1 MKVVIITLH
10 RITNFGSMLQTYA
23 TQTAIEKLGHEAEVL
38 DFVPEGMSFKRA
50 NWPKNDVPAWKKLIK
65 LPPLFAVNLIEY
77 HDVNRFL
84 RKYIHLSTKRYNC
97 YQDIV
102 AEIPIADA
110 YLSGSDQVW
119 NTQNNNPPEDLKA
132 YYLGFAP
139 EGKKRIAYAGS
150 FGKNTFTPEEETIIK
165 EYIAKYDH
173 ISVREDDG
181 LKILHRF
188 GFDNGVHV
196 VDPTLL
202 LRVEDWKKFASVKKA
217 PKPGYV
223 FVYNLN
229 RNGLIKDVAKAIAKE
244 KGLRIINFA
253 DTFDFIKGA
262 KNRFGNTAEDFVNHM
277 ANADYVV
284 TDSFHGTAFSLNL
297 NRQVIVVKA
306 PRYNS
311 RIESILRVAGL
322 LETRL
327 VGTVEEG
334 LNALTAP
341 IDYQEVNPRIEAAR
355 EKSYEYLKNAL
366 SCVK

>member
-1 MKVVIITLH
+1 MKVEIITLH
-10 RITNFGSMLQTYA
+10 RITNFGSLLQTYA
-23 TQTAIEKLGHEAEVL
+23 TQTSIEKLGHDAEVM
-38 DFVPEGMSFKRA
+38 DFVPEGTSFKRA
-50 NWPKNDVPAWKKLIK
+50 CWPKNNVSLWKKLVK
-65 LPPLFAVNLIEY
+65 LPALLVINILEFREVNS
-77 HDVNRFL
+77 FL
-84 RKYIHLSTKRYNC
+84 KKYIHLSPRKYNC
-97 YQDIV
+97 YQEILDH
-102 AEIPIADA
+102 IPIADA
-110 YLSGSDQVW
+110 YMSGSDQVW
-119 NTQNNNPPEDLKA
+119 NTQNNNPSDDLKA

-139 EGKKRIAYAGS
+139 ENKKRIAYAGS
-150 FGKNTFTPEEETIIK
+150 FGKNTFTPGEEAIIK
-165 EYIAKYDH
+165 EFIAKYDH

-181 LKILHRF
+181 LNILHRF

-202 LRVEDWKKFASVKKA
+202 LSGEDWKKFASVKKV
-217 PKPGYV
+217 PKHGYV

-229 RNGLIKDVAKAIAKE
+229 RNGLIKEVAQAIAQE

-262 KNRFGNTAEDFVNHM
+262 ENRFGNTAEDFVNHI

-311 RIESILRVAGL
+311 RIESILRLAGS

-327 VGTVEEG
+327 VGSVQEG
-334 LNALTAP
+334 LNALAAP
-341 IDYQEVNPRIEAAR
+341 IDYQEVNPRMEAAR

-366 SCVK
+366 S

>member
-1 MKVVIITLH
+1 MKVEIITLH

-38 DFVPEGMSFKRA
+38 DFVPEGISFKRGC
-50 NWPKNDVPAWKKLIK
+50 WPKNDVPAWKKLIK
-65 LPPLFAVNLIEY
+65 LPPLFAVNLMEY
-77 HDVNRFL
+77 RDVSRFL
-84 RKYIHLSTKRYNC
+84 RKYIHISPKCYHC
-97 YQDIV
+97 YQ
-102 AEIPIADA
+102 EIMANIPVADA

-150 FGKNTFTPEEETIIK
+150 FGKNTFTKEEERIIK
-165 EYIAKYDH
+165 EYVSKYDY

-202 LRVEDWKKFASVKKA
+202 LSGDEWRKFASVKKA

-229 RNGLIKDVAKAIAKE
+229 RNGLIKEVAKAIAKE

-262 KNRFGNTAEDFVNHM
+262 KNRFGNTAEDFVNHI

-311 RIESILRVAGL
+311 RIESILRVAGML
-322 LETRL
+322 DTRL
-327 VGTVEEG
+327 VGNVEEG
-334 LNALTAP
+334 LKAASTA
-341 IDYQEVNPRIEAAR
+341 IDYDEVNPRIDAER
-355 EKSYEYLKNAL
+355 KKSYEYLKNAL
-366 SCVK
+366 S

>member
-1 MKVVIITLH
+1 MRVEIITLH
-10 RITNFGSMLQTYA
+10 RITNFGSMLQTFA
-23 TQTAIEKLGHEAEVL
+23 TQTAIEKLGYEAEVL

-50 NWPKNDVPAWKKLIK
+50 NWPKNNVPAWKKFIK
-65 LPPLFAVNLIEY
+65 LPPLFVVNLMEY

-84 RKYIHLSTKRYNC
+84 RKYIHLSIKRYKS
-97 YQDIV
+97 YRDIIND
-102 AEIPIADA
+102 IPVADA

-132 YYLGFAP
+132 YYLGFVP

-150 FGKNTFTPEEETIIK
+150 FGKNTFTLEEETIIK
-165 EYIAKYDH
+165 EYVAKYDH

-181 LKILHRF
+181 LKVLQRF

-196 VDPTLL
+196 LDPTLL
-202 LRVEDWKKFASVKKA
+202 LSGDDWKKFASVKKT

-229 RNGLIKDVAKAIAKE
+229 RNGLIKEVAKAIAKE
-244 KGLRIINFA
+244 KRLRIINFA

-262 KNRFGNTAEDFVNHM
+262 KNRLGNTSEDFVNHI

-322 LETRL
+322 LESRL
-327 VGTVEEG
+327 IGTVEEG
-334 LNALTAP
+334 LRALTTH
-341 IDYQEVNPRIEAAR
+341 IDYQEVNPLIEASR
-355 EKSYEYLKNAL
+355 EKSYDYLKNAL
-366 SCVK
+366 R

>member
-1 MKVVIITLH
+1 MKVEIITLH

-23 TQTAIEKLGHEAEVL
+23 TQTAIEGLGHKTEVL
-38 DFVPEGMSFKRA
+38 DYVPEGMSFKRA
-50 NWPKNDVPAWKKLIK
+50 IWPKNDVPVLKKLIK
-65 LPPLFAVNLIEY
+65 FLPLFAVNLIEY
-77 HDVNRFL
+77 SDVSRFL
-84 RKYIHLSTKRYNC
+84 KKYIHLSSKRYKC

-102 AEIPIADA
+102 TDIPVAEA

-132 YYLGFAP
+132 YYLGFVP

-150 FGKNTFTPEEETIIK
+150 FGKNTFTEDEKKIIK
-165 EYIAKYDH
+165 EYIAKYDF

-181 LKILHRF
+181 LNILHRF

-202 LRVEDWKKFASVKKA
+202 LRGEDWKKFASVKKS

-229 RNGLIKDVAKAIAKE
+229 RNDLIKEVAKAIAKE

-262 KNRFGNTAEDFVNHM
+262 KNRLHNTAEDFVNHI

-327 VGTVEEG
+327 VGTVENG
-334 LNALTAP
+334 VKALSTP
-341 IDYQEVNPRIEAAR
+341 IDYNQVNLRIEEAR
-355 EKSYEYLKNAL
+355 EKSYDYLKNAL
-366 SCVK
+366 S

>member
-1 MKVVIITLH
+1 
-10 RITNFGSMLQTYA
+10 MLQTYA

-50 NWPKNDVPAWKKLIK
+50 NWPNNDVPAWKKIIK
-65 LPPLFAVNLIEY
+65 FPPLFAVNLMEY
-77 HDVNRFL
+77 SDVNRFL
-84 RKYIHLSTKRYNC
+84 KKYIHVSLKRYNC
-97 YQDIV
+97 YQDI
-102 AEIPIADA
+102 IADIPVA
-110 YLSGSDQVW
+110 DVYLSGSDQVW

-181 LKILHRF
+181 LNILHRF

-202 LRVEDWKKFASVKKA
+202 LKGEDWKRFASAKKT

-253 DTFDFIKGA
+253 DTFDFIPGA
-262 KNRFGNTAEDFVNHM
+262 KNRLGNTAEDFVNHI

-284 TDSFHGTAFSLNL
+284 TDSFHGTAFSINL

-311 RIESILRVAGL
+311 RIESILRVVGL

-327 VGTVEEG
+327 VGTIEEG
-334 LNALTAP
+334 VKALSTP
-341 IDYQEVNPRIEAAR
+341 IDYQKVSPRIEEAR
-355 EKSYEYLKNAL
+355 DKSYDYLKNAL
-366 SCVK
+366 S

>member
-1 MKVVIITLH
+1 MKVEIITLH

-23 TQTAIEKLGHEAEVL
+23 TQTTIEKLGYKAEVL
-38 DFVPEGMSFKRA
+38 DFVPEGISFKRGC
-50 NWPKNDVPAWKKLIK
+50 WPKNDVPAWKKLIK
-65 LPPLFAVNLIEY
+65 LLPLFIVNIVER
-77 HDVNRFL
+77 HDVSRFL
-84 RKYIHLSTKRYNC
+84 RKYIHISPKRYHC
-97 YQDIV
+97 YQEIMADI
-102 AEIPIADA
+102 PTADA

-132 YYLGFAP
+132 YYLAFAP

-150 FGKNTFTPEEETIIK
+150 FGKNTFTEEEERVIK
-165 EYIAKYDH
+165 EFIAKYDYV
-173 ISVREDDG
+173 SVREDDG
-181 LKILHRF
+181 LKILQRF

-202 LRVEDWKKFASVKKA
+202 LRGEEWRQFASAKNA

-229 RNGLIKDVAKAIAKE
+229 RNGLIKEVAKAIAKE

-253 DTFDFIKGA
+253 DTFDFICGA
-262 KNRFGNTAEDFVNHM
+262 KNRLGNTAEDFVNHI

-327 VGTVEEG
+327 VSNVEEG
-334 LNALTAP
+334 LKAALTA
-341 IDYQEVNPRIEAAR
+341 IDYSEVNPRIEAER

-366 SCVK
+366 SK

>member
-1 MKVVIITLH
+1 MKVEIITLH
-10 RITNFGSMLQTYA
+10 FITNFGSMLQTYA
-23 TQTAIEKLGHEAEVL
+23 TQIAIEKLGYEAEVM
-38 DFVPEGMSFKRA
+38 DFVPKGISFRGA
-50 NWPKNDVPAWKKLIK
+50 IWPKNDVPIWKKAIK
-65 LPPLFAVNLIEY
+65 FLPFLVVILVEFSDL
-77 HDVNRFL
+77 NRFL
-84 RKYIHLSTKRYNC
+84 KKYIHLSSKRYNC

-102 AEIPIADA
+102 NNIPVADV

-150 FGKNTFTPEEETIIK
+150 FGKNTFTPEEEAIIK

-181 LKILHRF
+181 INILHRF

-202 LRVEDWKKFASVKKA
+202 LRGDDWRRFASVKKA

-229 RNGLIKDVAKAIAKE
+229 RNGLIKEVAQAIAKK
-244 KGLRIINFA
+244 KGVRIINFA
-253 DTFDFIKGA
+253 DTFDFIKCA
-262 KNRFGNTAEDFVNHM
+262 ENRFGNSAEDFVNHI
-277 ANADYVV
+277 ANADFVV

-311 RIESILRVAGL
+311 RIESILRMAGL
-322 LETRL
+322 METRL
-327 VGTVEEG
+327 VGTVEDG
-334 LNALTAP
+334 INALATP
-341 IDYQEVNPRIEAAR
+341 IDYQQVNPRLEDAR
-355 EKSYEYLKNAL
+355 KKSFNYLKKAL
-366 SCVK
+366 S

>member
-1 MKVVIITLH
+1 
-10 RITNFGSMLQTYA
+10 MLQTYA

-50 NWPKNDVPAWKKLIK
+50 NWPNNDVPAWKKLIK
-65 LPPLFAVNLIEY
+65 LLPLFAVNLIEY

-84 RKYIHLSTKRYNC
+84 RKYIHLSSKRYNC

-102 AEIPIADA
+102 NDIPVADA

-181 LKILHRF
+181 LNILHRF
-188 GFDNGVHV
+188 GFDNGVQV

-202 LRVEDWKKFASVKKA
+202 LRGEDWKKFASVKQS

-229 RNGLIKDVAKAIAKE
+229 RNGLIKEVAQAIANE

-262 KNRFGNTAEDFVNHM
+262 ENRFGNTAEDFVNHITY
-277 ANADYVV
+277 ADYVV

-322 LETRL
+322 LGTRL

-334 LNALTAP
+334 LKALSVP
-341 IDYQEVNPRIEAAR
+341 IDYQVVNTRIEVTR

-366 SCVK
+366 S

>member
-1 MKVVIITLH
+1 MKVEIITLH

-50 NWPKNDVPAWKKLIK
+50 NWPKNNVPAWKKLIK

-84 RKYIHLSTKRYNC
+84 RKYIHLSSKRYNC
-97 YQDIV
+97 YQDIIND
-102 AEIPIADA
+102 IPAADA

-139 EGKKRIAYAGS
+139 EGKRRIAYAGS
-150 FGKNTFTPEEETIIK
+150 FGKNTFTPEEEAIIK
-165 EYIAKYDH
+165 EFIAKYDH

-181 LKILHRF
+181 FKILHRF

-202 LRVEDWKKFASVKKA
+202 LRGDDWRKFASVKKA
-217 PKPGYV
+217 PKAGYV

-229 RNGLIKDVAKAIAKE
+229 RNGLIKEVAQAIAKE

-262 KNRFGNTAEDFVNHM
+262 ENRMGNSAEDFVNHI

-322 LETRL
+322 LDTRL
-327 VGTVEEG
+327 VGTVDEAIK
-334 LNALTAP
+334 ALSTP
-341 IDYQEVNPRIEAAR
+341 VDYQQVNPRIEEAR
-355 EKSYEYLKNAL
+355 KKSYEYLKNAL
-366 SCVK
+366 S

>member
-1 MKVVIITLH
+1 MKVEIITLH

-23 TQTAIEKLGHEAEVL
+23 TQTAVERLGHKAEVL
-38 DFVPEGMSFKRA
+38 DFVPEGISFLRLF
-50 NWPKNDVPAWKKLIK
+50 WPYNRDPFWMKLLK
-65 LPPLFAVNLIEY
+65 LPPRVVCMLTEY

-97 YQDIV
+97 YQDIIND
-102 AEIPIADA
+102 IPAADA

-150 FGKNTFTPEEETIIK
+150 FGKNTFTPEEENIIK
-165 EYIAKYDH
+165 EFIAKYDH

-202 LRVEDWKKFASVKKA
+202 LRGEDWRKFASVKKA
-217 PKPGYV
+217 SKPGYV

-229 RNGLIKDVAKAIAKE
+229 RNGLIKEVAQAIAKE

-262 KNRFGNTAEDFVNHM
+262 KNRFGNTAEDFVNHI

-327 VGTVEEG
+327 VGSVDEAIKAHST
-334 LNALTAP
+334 P
-341 IDYQEVNPRIEAAR
+341 IDYQQVNPRIEEAR
-355 EKSYEYLKNAL
+355 KKSYEYLKNAL
-366 SCVK
+366 S

>member
-1 MKVVIITLH
+1 MKVEIITLH

-23 TQTAIEKLGHEAEVL
+23 TQTAIEKLGHDAEVL
-38 DFVPEGMSFKRA
+38 DFVPEGISFKRGC
-50 NWPKNDVPAWKKLIK
+50 WPKNNVPAWKKLIK
-65 LPPLFAVNLIEY
+65 WLPLFAVNLIEY
-77 HDVNRFL
+77 YDVNRFL
-84 RKYIHLSTKRYNC
+84 RKYIHLSPKRYNC
-97 YQDIV
+97 YQVIINDVPV
-102 AEIPIADA
+102 ADV

-139 EGKKRIAYAGS
+139 ESKKRIAYAGS
-150 FGKNTFTPEEETIIK
+150 FGKNTFTDDEERIIK
-165 EYIAKYDH
+165 EYIAKYDY

-181 LKILHRF
+181 LKILQRF

-202 LRVEDWKKFASVKKA
+202 LRGDEWRKFASVKKA
-217 PKPGYV
+217 PKTGYV

-229 RNGLIKDVAKAIAKE
+229 RNGLIKEVAKAVAKE
-244 KGLRIINFA
+244 KCLRIINFA

-262 KNRFGNTAEDFVNHM
+262 ENRFGNTAEDFVNHI

-322 LETRL
+322 LDTRL
-327 VGTVEEG
+327 VGTIEEG
-334 LNALTAP
+334 LKAASTI
-341 IDYQEVNPRIEAAR
+341 IDYNEVNPCIEAER
-355 EKSYEYLKNAL
+355 KKSYDYLKNAL
-366 SCVK
+366 SK

>member
-1 MKVVIITLH
+1 MKVEIITLH
-10 RITNFGSMLQTYA
+10 RISNFGSLLQTYA
-23 TQTAIEKLGHEAEVL
+23 TQNAIEKMGYETEVL
-38 DFVPEGMSFKRA
+38 DFVPKGMSFIRGC
-50 NWPKNDVPAWKKLIK
+50 WPKNDTPVWKKAVKFFPHLVVSAVAHNNVD
-65 LPPLFAVNLIEY
+65 LFLK
-77 HDVNRFL
+77 
-84 RKYIHLSTKRYNC
+84 KYIHLSDKRYKSYHDLLKNT
-97 YQDIV
+97 
-102 AEIPIADA
+102 PLADA

-132 YYLGFAP
+132 YYLGFVP

-150 FGKNTFTPEEETIIK
+150 FGKSTFTPEEETIIK
-165 EYIAKYDH
+165 EFIAKYDFV
-173 ISVREDDG
+173 SVREDDG
-181 LKILHRF
+181 VRILQHF

-202 LRVEDWKKFASVKKA
+202 LSGEEWKKFASIKKA
-217 PKPGYV
+217 PEAGYV

-229 RNGLIKDVAKAIAKE
+229 RNSLIKEVARTIAKE
-244 KGLRIINFA
+244 KGLRIINFS
-253 DTFDFIKGA
+253 DTFDFVLGA
-262 KNRFGNTAEDFVNHM
+262 KNRFGNTAEDFVNHI

-334 LNALTAP
+334 SKAASTT
-341 IDYQEVNPRIEAAR
+341 IDYEIVNSRMASARI
-355 EKSYEYLKNAL
+355 KSYEFLKNAL
-366 SCVK
+366 SK

>member
-1 MKVVIITLH
+1 MKVEIITLH

-23 TQTAIEKLGHEAEVL
+23 TQTAVEKLGHEAEVL
-38 DFVPEGMSFKRA
+38 DYVPEGMSFKRA
-50 NWPKNDVPAWKKLIK
+50 NWPKNDTPAWKKFLK
-65 LPPLFAVNLIEY
+65 LPPLFVVNLVEY

-84 RKYIHLSTKRYNC
+84 REYIHLSSKRYTC
-97 YQDIV
+97 YKDILTD
-102 AEIPIADA
+102 IPVADA

-119 NTQNNNPPEDLKA
+119 NTQNNNPSEDLKA

-139 EGKKRIAYAGS
+139 EGKRRIAYAGS
-150 FGKNTFTPEEETIIK
+150 FGKNTFTEDEEHIIK
-165 EYIAKYDH
+165 AFVAKYDY

-181 LKILHRF
+181 LNILHRF

-202 LRVEDWKKFASVKKA
+202 LRGEEWKKFASKKSA

-229 RNGLIKDVAKAIAKE
+229 RNGLIKEVAKAIAKE
-244 KGLRIINFA
+244 KRLRIINFA
-253 DTFDFIKGA
+253 DTFDFISGA
-262 KNRFGNTAEDFVNHM
+262 KNRLGNTAEDFVNHI

-322 LETRL
+322 LDTRL
-327 VGTVEEG
+327 IGTIDEG
-334 LNALTAP
+334 LKASSTT
-341 IDYQEVNPRIEAAR
+341 IDYRVVNSRIEEAR
-355 EKSYEYLKNAL
+355 EKSYEYLTNAL
-366 SCVK
+366 SD

>member
-1 MKVVIITLH
+1 M
-10 RITNFGSMLQTYA
+10 
-23 TQTAIEKLGHEAEVL
+23 
-38 DFVPEGMSFKRA
+38 
-50 NWPKNDVPAWKKLIK
+50 
-65 LPPLFAVNLIEY
+65 
-77 HDVNRFL
+77 
-84 RKYIHLSTKRYNC
+84 
-97 YQDIV
+97 
-102 AEIPIADA
+102 
-110 YLSGSDQVW
+110 
-119 NTQNNNPPEDLKA
+119 
-132 YYLGFAP
+132 
-139 EGKKRIAYAGS
+139 
-150 FGKNTFTPEEETIIK
+150 
-165 EYIAKYDH
+165 
-173 ISVREDDG
+173 
-181 LKILHRF
+181 
-188 GFDNGVHV
+188 

-202 LRVEDWKKFASVKKA
+202 LRGEDWRKFASVKKA

-229 RNGLIKDVAKAIAKE
+229 RNGLIKEMAQTIAKE

-262 KNRFGNTAEDFVNHM
+262 ENRFGNSAEDFVNHI
-277 ANADYVV
+277 AHAEYVV

-334 LNALTAP
+334 LKALTTP
-341 IDYQEVNPRIEAAR
+341 IDYQQVNPRIEAAI

-366 SCVK
+366 S

>member
-1 MKVVIITLH
+1 MKVEIITLH

-23 TQTAIEKLGHEAEVL
+23 TQIVIEKLGHEAEVM
-38 DFVPEGMSFKRA
+38 DFVPEGMSFRRA
-50 NWPKNDVPAWKKLIK
+50 NWPKNDVPTWKKLIK
-65 LPPLFAVNLIEY
+65 LLPLFAVNLMEFS
-77 HDVNRFL
+77 DVNRFL
-84 RKYIHLSTKRYNC
+84 RKYIHLSPKRYNC
-97 YQDIV
+97 YQDIIND
-102 AEIPIADA
+102 IPVADA

-139 EGKKRIAYAGS
+139 EGKRRIAYAGS
-150 FGKNTFTPEEETIIK
+150 FGKNTFTPEEERIVK
-165 EYIAKYDH
+165 EFIAKYDY

-202 LRVEDWKKFASVKKA
+202 LRGEDWKKFASVKKG
-217 PKPGYV
+217 PKSGYV

-229 RNGLIKDVAKAIAKE
+229 RNGLIKDVARAIAKE

-262 KNRFGNTAEDFVNHM
+262 ENRFGNSAEDFVNHI

-297 NRQVIVVKA
+297 NRQVVVVKA

-334 LNALTAP
+334 LNALATP
-341 IDYQEVNPRIEAAR
+341 IEYPTVNSRIEAER

-366 SCVK
+366 SGVK

>member
-1 MKVVIITLH
+1 M
-10 RITNFGSMLQTYA
+10 
-23 TQTAIEKLGHEAEVL
+23 
-38 DFVPEGMSFKRA
+38 
-50 NWPKNDVPAWKKLIK
+50 
-65 LPPLFAVNLIEY
+65 
-77 HDVNRFL
+77 
-84 RKYIHLSTKRYNC
+84 YIHLSPKRYKC
-97 YQDIV
+97 FQDIISN
-102 AEIPIADA
+102 IPVADA

-150 FGKNTFTPEEETIIK
+150 FGKNTFTKDEEKIIK
-165 EYIAKYDH
+165 EYIAKYDF

-202 LRVEDWKKFASVKKA
+202 LRGEDWRKFVAVKKA

-229 RNGLIKDVAKAIAKE
+229 RNGLIKEVAKAIAKE

-262 KNRFGNTAEDFVNHM
+262 KNRFGNTAEDFVNHI

-327 VGTVEEG
+327 VGTVKEG
-334 LNALTAP
+334 LKALEKP

-355 EKSYEYLKNAL
+355 EKSYEYIKNAL
-366 SCVK
+366 GGVK

>member
-1 MKVVIITLH
+1 MKVEIITLH

-38 DFVPEGMSFKRA
+38 DFVPEGMSFRRA
-50 NWPKNDVPAWKKLIK
+50 NWPKNDVPAWKKFIK
-65 LPPLFAVNLIEY
+65 LPPLFAVNLMEY
-77 HDVNRFL
+77 HDVSRFL
-84 RKYIHLSTKRYNC
+84 RKYIHISQKRYHC
-97 YQDIV
+97 YQEIKADIPV
-102 AEIPIADA
+102 ADA

-150 FGKNTFTPEEETIIK
+150 FGKNTFTDDEERIIK
-165 EYIAKYDH
+165 EYIAKHDY

-202 LRVEDWKKFASVKKA
+202 LRGDEWRKFASVKKA

-229 RNGLIKDVAKAIAKE
+229 RNGLIKEVAKAIARE

-262 KNRFGNTAEDFVNHM
+262 KNRFGNTAEDFVNHI

-322 LETRL
+322 LDTRL
-327 VGTVEEG
+327 VGSVEEG
-334 LNALTAP
+334 LKAASTA
-341 IDYQEVNPRIEAAR
+341 IDYNDVNPMIDAERK
-355 EKSYEYLKNAL
+355 KSYEYLKNAL
-366 SCVK
+366 SY

>member
-1 MKVVIITLH
+1 MKVEIITLH

-23 TQTAIEKLGHEAEVL
+23 TQTAIEKLGHKAEVL
-38 DFVPEGMSFKRA
+38 DFVPEGMSFRRA
-50 NWPKNDVPAWKKLIK
+50 NWPKNEVPMWKKLIK
-65 LPPLFAVNLIEY
+65 LPALFAINLIEY
-77 HDVNRFL
+77 SDVNRFL
-84 RKYIHLSTKRYNC
+84 RKYIHLSPKRYKC
-97 YQDIV
+97 YQDILND
-102 AEIPIADA
+102 IPEADA

-139 EGKKRIAYAGS
+139 KGKKRIAYAGS
-150 FGKNTFTPEEETIIK
+150 FGKNTFTPEEESIIK
-165 EYIAKYDH
+165 EYITKYDY

-181 LKILHRF
+181 LNILHRF

-202 LRVEDWKKFASVKKA
+202 LRGEDWRKFASVKKA

-229 RNGLIKDVAKAIAKE
+229 RNGLIKEVALDIAKE

-253 DTFDFIKGA
+253 DTFDFIKDA
-262 KNRFGNTAEDFVNHM
+262 ENRFGNTAEDFVNHI

-327 VGTVEEG
+327 VGTVEDG
-334 LNALTAP
+334 LKAASLA
-341 IDYQEVNPRIEAAR
+341 IDYKEVNPRIEAER
-355 EKSYEYLKNAL
+355 KKSYEYLKNAL
-366 SCVK
+366 SK